1 MPTIVEKV
9 RNAAEE
15 IAKIAGKK
23 IQKAEI
29 FASKVEAEKHL
40 EKNGYVYGFTQS
52 TSPIGFALA
61 QNCSRV
67 EKWRNIARGEYKN
80 LDGVL
85 IHHEPYDY
93 QNARVTAFYFE

>member
-1 MPTIVEKV
+1 MSTTVEKV

-15 IAKIAGKK
+15 IAQVAGKK
-23 IQKAEI
+23 VQEGET
-29 FASKVEAEKHL
+29 FASKAEAEKHL
-40 EKNGYVYGFTQS
+40 EKKGYIYGFTQCA
-52 TSPIGFALA
+52 SPIGFALA

-67 EKWRNIARGEYKN
+67 EKWRNIAREEYKN

-93 QNARVTAFYFE
+93 QDTHVTAFYFE